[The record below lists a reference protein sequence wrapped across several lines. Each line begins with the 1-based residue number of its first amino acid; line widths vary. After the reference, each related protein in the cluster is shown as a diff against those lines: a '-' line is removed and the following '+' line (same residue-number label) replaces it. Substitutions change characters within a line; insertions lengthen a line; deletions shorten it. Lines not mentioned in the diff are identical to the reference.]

1 MFLEYPVDVINI
13 RQEFSSKHHGVDLG
27 WDSNFK
33 GSKNQEI
40 KAVADGVVVYNRH
53 QTSGGYVIGIYH
65 PKYNLTSEY
74 GHLLKNSQRV
84 HEGDTVKKGQ
94 VIAKMGASGLCTGN
108 HLHYGLQKGKELKYG
123 KEAEWVDPIEY
134 TVRYKKQ
141 AVSERSKAKLKIV
154 DTRIVH
160 GVDDPP
166 LLVHNKRNFLRSSIV
181 KNLGFKNGDEM
192 PIFKIDKSFVLC
204 DKYLGYYSASKY
216 IK

>member
-1 MFLEYPVDVINI
+1 MFLQYPVDIINI
-13 RQEFSSKHHGVDLG
+13 RNEFSKKHHGLDLG
-27 WDSNFK
+27 FDSKFK

-40 KAVADGVVVYNRH
+40 KAVADGVVIYNRH
-53 QTSGGYVIGIYH
+53 QVTGGYVIHIYH
-65 PKYNLTSEY
+65 PKYDITSEY

-94 VIAKMGASGLCTGN
+94 VIAKMGASGMIKGN
-108 HLHYGLQKGKELKYG
+108 HLHAGLYKGRGINYKEDKWLDPLKYF
-123 KEAEWVDPIEY
+123 
-134 TVRYKKQ
+134 VRYKKQ
-141 AVSERSKAKLKIV
+141 AVSEYSKDKLKIIE
-154 DTRIVH
+154 TRIVH

-181 KNLGFKNGDEM
+181 KNLGFKNGDEI
-192 PIFKIDKSFVLC
+192 PCYEIDKSFVLV

>member
-94 VIAKMGASGLCTGN
+94 AVAILEAMKMENEIAACADGKITFAA
-108 HLHYGLQKGKELKYG
+108 QKG
-123 KEAEWVDPIEY
+123 AN
-134 TVRYKKQ
+134 
-141 AVSERSKAKLKIV
+141 V
-154 DTRIVH
+154 DT
-160 GVDDPP
+160 
-166 LLVHNKRNFLRSSIV
+166 
-181 KNLGFKNGDEM
+181 GD
-192 PIFKIDKSFVLC
+192 IL
-204 DKYLGYYSASKY
+204 AY
-216 IK
+216 IG

>member
-1 MFLEYPVDVINI
+1 MFLQYPVDIINI
-13 RQEFSSKHHGVDLG
+13 RQEFSKNHHGLDLG
-27 WDSNFK
+27 FDSTFK

-40 KAVADGVVVYNRH
+40 KSIADGVVIYNRK
-53 QTSGGYVIGIYH
+53 QVRGGYVIQIYH

-94 VIAKMGASGLCTGN
+94 VIAKMGASGMVTGN
-108 HLHYGLQKGKELKYG
+108 HLHFGLYKGRGINYKENK
-123 KEAEWVDPIEY
+123 WIDPLEY
-134 TVRYKKQ
+134 LVRYKKQ
-141 AVSERSKAKLKIV
+141 AISIKSKDKLKIV

-160 GVDDPP
+160 GVESEP

-181 KNLGFKNGDEM
+181 KDLGFKNGDEM
-192 PIFKIDKSFVLC
+192 PRYNIGGSFVLC